1 MKIVYRSVW
10 YLIVLSS
17 TYVNAMEG
25 NKVQEM
31 AAHSSAVK
39 KDRQDEVMPADHKD
53 SSPAFL
59 DISDKDWKQVGIFG
73 SGVAVIIA
81 GGVGAGLL
89 ARKLWSYV
97 RRTRQDGASQQVTPL
112 GIPDYRSAILTLRKE
127 LDLYANVRPAKS
139 YPIQKSVKDV
149 DLVIA
154 RENTEG
160 LYSGMEFELA
170 DSAFSIKM
178 VTRKATKRIAK
189 FAFDLAMKRHRK
201 VTIVTKAN
209 VLRMSDGLFLEVSR
223 KVAEDYPEVE
233 VDEWFV
239 DVTAMKLVLKPHV
252 FDVILTSNLYGDI
265 LSDEAAGLVGGLGLA
280 PSANIGTDYAL
291 FEPVHGSA
299 LDIAG
304 KGIANPIA
312 AILSTKM
319 LLDYLGET
327 RVANGLE
334 EAVLTV
340 LLNGKHL
347 TPDLGGNATTIE
359 VTDAIIKASRT

>member
-1 MKIVYRSVW
+1 MYKIAVIPGDGIGKTVVPEAIR
-10 YLIVLSS
+10 VLNN
-17 TYVNAMEG
+17 TGLDFAFEYMEVG
-25 NKVQEM
+25 YGVF
-31 AAHSSAVK
+31 K
-39 KDRQDEVMPADHKD
+39 K
-53 SSPAFL
+53 
-59 DISDKDWKQVGIFG
+59 FG
-73 SGVAVIIA
+73 SSVPKNVVVRIKGTQACLF
-81 GGVGAGLL
+81 GA
-89 ARKLWSYV
+89 
-97 RRTRQDGASQQVTPL
+97 TTTPL